1 MRQAFLTSIP
11 NMIDDL
17 KILTTQTDFVMKS
30 YISVYRNGFNTIS
43 MDVQMQ
49 TMCKKILERFNLK
62 LKGVNLNDL
71 ATYRYLLYFDVI
83 LQLI

>member
-30 YISVYRNGFNTIS
+30 YISVYRNSFNTIS